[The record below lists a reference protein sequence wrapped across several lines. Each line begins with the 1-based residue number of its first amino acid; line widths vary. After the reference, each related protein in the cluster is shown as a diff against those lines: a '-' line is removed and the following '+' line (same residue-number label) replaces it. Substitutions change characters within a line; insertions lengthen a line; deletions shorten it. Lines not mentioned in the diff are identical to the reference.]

1 MKKSQ
6 FNIKKRKSNFEL
18 LRIIAMF
25 FIVMHHSLVHG
36 VLAASNSAILSRS
49 NPLSLSLFNSLAFMG
64 KVGVYLFVL
73 ITGYFMYN
81 SHISFKKLVKLWLPI
96 FFWSVSLTLICG
108 IILKQISI
116 ISIVKSCLPIFFN
129 QYWFMTAYVF
139 MYLLIPF
146 MNKALAQ
153 LNPKEEIF
161 LVLLGFILIFPGK
174 HLYGAA
180 IVAWLGK
187 FCLTFCFGALIQK
200 RNLLQS
206 RYFIFVGKVLFW
218 LGVFVDVLFS
228 LTFSFLAF
236 KLYKPSFIKYSK
248 LSDQGLTIFAFF
260 TALGLFI
267 WLGSKAINYNYIIN
281 TVASTT
287 FGIYLIHDNRFMESL
302 LWLRTLHMEKVIMQ
316 PAYVAVLYVLF
327 ICIAVF
333 VICSLLEYIR
343 KRVFNKLEDQVSSW
357 ANTKLTRLITSQN
370 NRISQIR
377 KSSKR

>member
-1 MKKSQ
+1 
-6 FNIKKRKSNFEL
+6 
-18 LRIIAMF
+18 MF